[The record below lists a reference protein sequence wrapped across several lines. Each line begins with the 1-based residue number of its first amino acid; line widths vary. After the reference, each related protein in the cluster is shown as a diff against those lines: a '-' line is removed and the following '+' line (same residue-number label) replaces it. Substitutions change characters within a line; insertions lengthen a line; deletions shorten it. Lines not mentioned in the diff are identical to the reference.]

1 MQKELTIFYE
11 KNVKNMF
18 EYLKLD
24 FEQPVVCIRYTIA
37 RVSNIKMNSSS
48 INVQTNEADY
58 VIHRT
63 LRSLN
68 VIP

>member
-1 MQKELTIFYE
+1 
-11 KNVKNMF
+11 MF

-24 FEQPVVCIRYTIA
+24 FEQPVIGINYYVSITIA
-37 RVSNIKMNSSS
+37 RVLNIKMNWSA
-48 INVQTNEADY
+48 IRVQTNEADY